1 MMLKILQF
9 GNMNIN
15 NNKIQKWKEKRMYQ
29 EVFVIDDKKD
39 LTQKLKTIFENEK
52 DYIFKHIISSKIEE
66 TMKNIPDLIIINED
80 DLNINVID
88 ACECIRNNNENQITP
103 IIVISSNFDK
113 AHRIE
118 ILKSNV
124 EYFIKAPLDEEYAY
138 YTIRN
143 IIRLMA
149 SNRKVSPLTGLPG
162 NLQIQVELT
171 KKLLKKE
178 EFAIL
183 YFDLDHFKE
192 YNDTYGF
199 LKGDEVIK
207 FTAKTILKTMHRYK
221 LEESFVG
228 HVGGDDF
235 VGIISDV
242 DYEKLCQDI
251 ILKFDENIKNYF
263 NEEDIQRGYLEVAN
277 RKGVIEQFPLTSIS
291 IGVVTVE
298 PGEYM
303 NSLEIGEVGAQVKHL
318 AKTQLGSA
326 YAINRRKH

>member
-1 MMLKILQF
+1 
-9 GNMNIN
+9 
-15 NNKIQKWKEKRMYQ
+15 MYQ
-29 EVFVIDDKKD
+29 EIFVIDDKEE
-39 LTQKLKTIFENEK
+39 LTKKLKTIFKEEK
-52 DYIFKHIISSKIEE
+52 DYIFKNITSLKIEE

-80 DLNINVID
+80 SLNINIID
-88 ACECIRNNNENQITP
+88 ACEYIRKNNENQITP
-103 IIVISSNFDK
+103 IMVISSNFDK
-113 AHRIE
+113 THRIE
-118 ILKSNV
+118 ILKNNV

-207 FTAKTILKTMHRYK
+207 FTAKTILKSMHIYK
-221 LEESFVG
+221 PEDSFVG
-228 HVGGDDF
+228 HIGGDDF

-251 ILKFDENIKNYF
+251 ILKFDENIKSYF

-277 RKGVIEQFPLTSIS
+277 RKGIIEQFPLTSIS

-318 AKTQLGSA
+318 AKTQIGSA
-326 YAINRRKH
+326 YAINRRKY

>member
-1 MMLKILQF
+1 
-9 GNMNIN
+9 
-15 NNKIQKWKEKRMYQ
+15 MYQ
-29 EVFVIDDKKD
+29 EIFVIDDKGK
-39 LTQKLKTIFENEK
+39 LTEKLKSIFKEER
-52 DYIFKHIISSKIEE
+52 DYIFKNITSSKIEE
-66 TMKNIPDLIIINED
+66 TMKGIPDLIIINED
-80 DLNINVID
+80 SLNMNIID
-88 ACECIRNNNENQITP
+88 TSKYIRNHNENQITP

-113 AHRIE
+113 NHRIE
-118 ILKSNV
+118 ILKNNV
-124 EYFIKAPLDEEYAY
+124 EYFIKSPIDEEYAY

-207 FTAKTILKTMHRYK
+207 FTAKTILKSMHSYK
-221 LEESFVG
+221 PEDSFIG
-228 HVGGDDF
+228 HIGGDDF
-235 VGIISDV
+235 VGIISNV

-277 RKGVIEQFPLTSIS
+277 RKGIIEQFPLTSIS

-298 PGEYM
+298 PGEYI

-318 AKTQLGSA
+318 AKTQTGSA